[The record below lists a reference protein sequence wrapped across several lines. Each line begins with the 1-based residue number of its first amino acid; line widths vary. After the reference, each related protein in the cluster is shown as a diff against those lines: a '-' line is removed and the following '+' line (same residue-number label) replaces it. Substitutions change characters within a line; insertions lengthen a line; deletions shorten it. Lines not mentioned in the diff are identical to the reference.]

1 MVPAISF
8 RLSGNRMACPGI
20 LTGTRFLGTALGAI
34 DCHAQ
39 TIGAYGYGALADP
52 GSSVSLALAGLLT
65 IFIAIFGI
73 RLLLGY
79 PVAGRDVVSDVV
91 RIGIVLTL
99 ATSWPAWRVLGYDV
113 VMNGPAD
120 MARTIGL
127 ASGLPGSDNAVISR
141 LQNADDGLVAITMYG
156 TGRLTGGVV
165 GGSDLGDS
173 FHGVA
178 MSDET
183 GLGWGRVVFLAGTI
197 GPFAVLRLGAGIL
210 LAIAPLMAGFMLF
223 GAGMGIFAG
232 WLRGLTF
239 CALGSLAF
247 TLIQGVEL
255 AILDPWISDV
265 LAQRNSGSF
274 TPSAPTEI
282 MVLALAFTILAFG
295 TQLLIGRVA
304 FQPHLAIS
312 RLMHSGAN
320 TGPSFG
326 RQPVSDGRPMRLGL
340 DTHSRAHGIADAVS
354 SSMRREGAGNA
365 LVTSMLGSPQD
376 AARRTPEQLRGIS
389 ETASPDML
397 GSSFRRTR
405 IRASAANTTRDRQ
418 MGSQKP

>member
-1 MVPAISF
+1 
-8 RLSGNRMACPGI
+8 MACPAI
-20 LTGTRFLGTALGAI
+20 LTGTRFLGTTLGAI

-79 PVAGRDVVSDVV
+79 PIAGRDVVSDAV
-91 RIGIVLTL
+91 RIGLVLTL

-127 ASGLPGSDNAVISR
+127 ASSLPGSDNGQVAR
-141 LQNADDGLVAITMYG
+141 LQNVDDGLVSITMYG

-165 GGSDLGDS
+165 GGTDLGDS

-178 MSDET
+178 LPDET
-183 GLGWGRVVFLAGTI
+183 GLGWGRVLFLAGTI
-197 GPFAVLRLGAGIL
+197 GPFAILRLGAGIL

-223 GAGMGIFAG
+223 GGSMGIFVG
-232 WLRGLTF
+232 WLRGLIF

-255 AILDPWISDV
+255 AILTPWISDV
-265 LAQRNSGSF
+265 LAQRNGGSF

-282 MVLALAFTILAFG
+282 MVLALAFAILAFG
-295 TQLLIGRVA
+295 SLMLIARVA
-304 FQPHLAIS
+304 FQPHVAMPRVFQSGSS
-312 RLMHSGAN
+312 RD
-320 TGPSFG
+320 TPFG
-326 RQPVSDGRPMRLGL
+326 REPANDGRSMRMNS
-340 DTHSRAHGIADAVS
+340 DTQSRAHVIADAVS
-354 SSMRREGAGNA
+354 TSMRREGAGNVLA
-365 LVTSMLGSPQD
+365 LSAMGASQN
-376 AARRTPEQLRGIS
+376 ASRRAPEQMRSTS
-389 ETASPDML
+389 ETPPPDVL

-405 IRASAANTTRDRQ
+405 TRASAANKMRDGQMKDPQ
-418 MGSQKP
+418 MGRNKP